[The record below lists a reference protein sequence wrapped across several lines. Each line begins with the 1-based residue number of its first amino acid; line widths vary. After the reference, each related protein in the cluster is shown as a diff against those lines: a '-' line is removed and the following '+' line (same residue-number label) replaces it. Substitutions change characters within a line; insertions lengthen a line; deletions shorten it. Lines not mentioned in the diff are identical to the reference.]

1 MRNHRLHAALSTFA
15 EEAAWQLAAD
25 NAGGEELAF
34 EIAEG
39 GSGRSGFDS
48 APLYCYRPL
57 TEAFIR
63 DHHATLVLLPSHLP
77 AVHALAAVGGVDD
90 YLRACGTDLIGTD
103 KRLFPQVAL
112 RVFLQRTFEDASEFV
127 LTPERFEN
135 AYRELESCLY
145 EGRNEIRVVVP
156 VLGMTIGSEEIELG
170 NGVTLVRGESVPD
183 APTEAV
189 WHATQPDE
197 ANVLAVVTLDAAAS
211 GEAALTQSRLRL
223 RRLLGALRLY
233 DGSGVTLGP
242 VGWLKPE
249 LGDWQSVVLGF
260 GPGRARSTCTIS
272 QGQEDELRAFVSL
285 VARRT
290 PRSGELAWALGRYE
304 MSCERVTPFEALT
317 DVLLALRALLEPE
330 GPESGRLTGRLAAL
344 CAVRE
349 ERAALGER
357 VAQAIALERAVI
369 AGVAPMDPEVD
380 QCIEELAGHLRA
392 ILRDVLCGHL
402 DPDVRGLADE
412 LIDEVAWDQP
422 TRDQPTLS

>member
-1 MRNHRLHAALSTFA
+1 MTNAASMRNHRLHAALSTFA

-25 NAGGEELAF
+25 NADGEELAF
-34 EIAEG
+34 ELREAPT
-39 GSGRSGFDS
+39 STPHA

-57 TEAFIR
+57 TGTFIAE
-63 DHHATLVLLPSHLP
+63 HHATLVLLPSHLP

-90 YLRACGTDLIGTD
+90 YLRACGTDTAGTD
-103 KRLFPQVAL
+103 ARLYPQVAL
-112 RVFLQRTFEDASEFV
+112 RVFLQRAFEDASEFV
-127 LTPERFEN
+127 LTPERFER

-156 VLGMTIGSEEIELG
+156 VLGMKVHSEEIDLG
-170 NGVTLVRGESVPD
+170 DGVTLVRGESVPD
-183 APTEAV
+183 APSEAV
-189 WHATQPDE
+189 WNATTPDE
-197 ANVLAVVTLDAAAS
+197 ANVLAVVTLDAAT
-211 GEAALTQSRLRL
+211 GETAALTQARLRL

-242 VGWLKPE
+242 VGWIKPE
-249 LGDWQSVVLGF
+249 LGGWQSAVLGF
-260 GPGRARSTCTIS
+260 GAGRARGICSIPRD
-272 QGQEDELRAFVSL
+272 QEDELRAFVSL

-290 PRSGELAWALGRYE
+290 PRQGELAWALARYE

-349 ERAALGER
+349 DRARLSER
-357 VAQAIALERAVI
+357 VARCIALERAVI

-380 QCIEELAGHLRA
+380 ESIEELASHLRA

-402 DPDVRGLADE
+402 DPDLRSLADD
-412 LIDEVAWDQP
+412 LIQETQAWDA
-422 TRDQPTLS
+422 PTLH